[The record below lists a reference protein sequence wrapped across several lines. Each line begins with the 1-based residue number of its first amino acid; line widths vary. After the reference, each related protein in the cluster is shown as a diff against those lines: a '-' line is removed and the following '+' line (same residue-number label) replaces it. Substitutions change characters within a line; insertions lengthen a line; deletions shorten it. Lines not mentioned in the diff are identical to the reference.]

1 MILPLSLLIPE
12 LVKKRNAQ
20 ESELFYD
27 IISHPYQ

>member
-1 MILPLSLLIPE
+1 MIQPLSLLMPE

-20 ESELFYD
+20 ETVFFYD